1 MCRSIRSLR
10 RSDGAATTGEAEA
23 AALQYVRKISGYR
36 APSARNDEAFHQAV
50 HEVADATQRLLEAL
64 GTPVEN
70 GPDPWVDPAYRRMVI
85 AQRPPHR
92 HARAG

>member
-1 MCRSIRSLR
+1 MCRSIRPLR
-10 RSDGAATTGEAEA
+10 RSEGAATTGEAEA

-36 APSARNDEAFHQAV
+36 APSARNDAAFHQAV
-50 HEVADATQRLLEAL
+50 HEVAEATQRLLEAL
-64 GTPVEN
+64 GTPVED
-70 GPDPWVDPAYRRMVI
+70 GPDPWLDPAYRHMVI